1 MELSGTRLFSD
12 RALLRI
18 MVPLIIEQI
27 LANLVGLCDGI
38 MVSDAG
44 EAAISG
50 VSLVNMICGVVL
62 VLFAALSTGGAVLT
76 SQYWGAGQKENA
88 KKSAEQMVLMS
99 LVFSIMLMNVCLIWT
114 KPILRLFFVSVED
127 DVMEASMV
135 YFRYNAGSFPFIAL
149 YNAGAAIFR
158 SRGNSK
164 ISMRISFVTNIIN
177 IAGNAICIYGFHMG
191 VAGVAIPTVV
201 GRIVGAVLILVPACD
216 TKQDL
221 SISLKNMRHIHG
233 GMMRKIV
240 GVGIPTAFENS
251 LLQVGRV
258 LVLSL
263 VSALGTVQITATAT
277 ATSLS
282 GLVIF
287 ISQGMSLG
295 TITVVGQC
303 LGARDPKQAMYYTK
317 KLLLWCYA
325 VQGTLQLLMLIFR
338 LQAVALY
345 SNLSPET
352 VALTEKLLAIFMM
365 GAIPI
370 YPLSFML
377 PSSLRAANSGRYTM
391 IVSVLSMVLCRI
403 LLAWI
408 LCIRLGW
415 GVTGVWIAMV
425 MDWGFRSLFFAIGW
439 FSGKWEKHCYLT

>member
-1 MELSGTRLFSD
+1 MELPGTRLFSN

-27 LANLVGLCDGI
+27 LANLVGLCDGV

-62 VLFAALSTGGAVLT
+62 TLFAALSTGGAVVT
-76 SQYWGAGQKENA
+76 SQYWGAGQRENA

-99 LVFSIMLMNVCLIWT
+99 FVFSLLLMTVCLIWT
-114 KPILRLFFVSVED
+114 KPILRLFFGTVEE
-127 DVMEASMV
+127 DVMEASIV

-177 IAGNAICIYGFHMG
+177 IAGNAICIYGFHLG

-201 GRIVGAVLILVPACD
+201 GRIVGAILILIPACD
-216 TKQDL
+216 ARQDL
-221 SISLKNMRHIHG
+221 SISVKNLRHIHG

-251 LLQVGRV
+251 LFQLGRV
-258 LVLSL
+258 LVLSM
-263 VSALGTVQITATAT
+263 VSALGTVQITANAT
-277 ATSLS
+277 ANSLS
-282 GLVIF
+282 GIVIF

-295 TITVVGQC
+295 TITIVGQC
-303 LGARDPKQAMYYTK
+303 LGARDTKQAMYYTK
-317 KLLLWCYA
+317 KLLLWCYLT
-325 VQGTLQLLMLIFR
+325 QGALQLLLLIFR
-338 LQAVALY
+338 SQAVMLY

-352 VALTEKLLAIFMM
+352 VELTEKLIAIFML
-365 GAIPI
+365 GAIPL

-377 PSSLRAANSGRYTM
+377 PSALRAANDGRYTM

-408 LCIRLGW
+408 LCTQLDW
-415 GVTGVWIAMV
+415 GVTGVWVAMV
-425 MDWGFRSLFFAIGW
+425 MDWMFRSIFFAIGW
-439 FSGKWEKHCYLT
+439 FSGKWKKHCYLT